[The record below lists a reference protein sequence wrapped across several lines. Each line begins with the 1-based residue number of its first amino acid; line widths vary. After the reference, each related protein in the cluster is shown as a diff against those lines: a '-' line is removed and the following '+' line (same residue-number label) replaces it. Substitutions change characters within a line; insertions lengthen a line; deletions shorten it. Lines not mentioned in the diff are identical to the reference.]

1 MKSKE
6 QLQRDVQDE
15 LKWEP
20 SLDEAG
26 IGVSV
31 HDGVVT
37 LNGHVLSYSER
48 TAAEK
53 AAKRV
58 FGVHAVANDL
68 VVKLPGGRERDDT
81 DIAEAALRAL
91 RWHTSIPEEQIKV
104 VVSNGWVTVEGE
116 VEWFYQ
122 KQAAYDAVRHLTGV
136 KGVSNNIDIKPRVNA
151 VQVKDKIEQ
160 ALRRS
165 AEVDAKRITVE
176 VHEGRVIL
184 RGTVRSWA
192 EREDAESA
200 AWAAPGVSDVE
211 SHVKVEEE
219 ELVF

>member
-104 VVSNGWVTVEGE
+104 VVSNGWVTVDGE

-136 KGVSNNIDIKPRVNA
+136 KGVSNNVNIKPRVNA

-165 AEVDAKRITVE
+165 AEVDAKQITVD
-176 VHEGRVIL
+176 VRDSKVIL

>member
-37 LNGHVLSYSER
+37 LDGHVLSYSER

-68 VVKLPGGRERDDT
+68 DVKLPGGRERDDT

-104 VVSNGWVTVEGE
+104 VVAKGWVTIEGE

-136 KGVSNNIDIKPRVNA
+136 KGVSNNVNIKPRVNA

-184 RGTVRSWA
+184 RGTVRSGA

>member
-81 DIAEAALRAL
+81 DIAEAAIRAL
-91 RWHTSIPEEQIKV
+91 RWHTSIPEEQVKV
-104 VVSNGWVTVEGE
+104 VVSNGWVTVDGE

-136 KGVSNNIDIKPRVNA
+136 KGVSNNLLIKPRVNA

-165 AEVDAKRITVE
+165 AEVDAKQITVDVRE
-176 VHEGRVIL
+176 SKVIL

-200 AWAAPGVSDVE
+200 AWSAPGVSDVE

>member
-37 LNGHVLSYSER
+37 LDGHVLSYSER

-68 VVKLPGGRERDDT
+68 DVKLPGGRERDDT

-104 VVSNGWVTVEGE
+104 VVAKGWVTIEGE

-122 KQAAYDAVRHLTGV
+122 KQAAYDVVRHLTGV
-136 KGVSNNIDIKPRVNA
+136 KGVSNNVNIKPRVNA

>member
-20 SLDEAG
+20 SIDEAG

-31 HDGVVT
+31 HDSVVT
-37 LNGHVLSYSER
+37 LNGHVRSYSER

-58 FGVHAVANDL
+58 FGVHAVANEL
-68 VVKLPGGRERDDT
+68 VVKLPSSKERDDT

-104 VVSNGWVTVEGE
+104 GVANGWLTLEGE

-122 KQAAYDAVRHLTGV
+122 KQAAHDAVRQLTGV
-136 KGVSNNIDIKPRVNA
+136 RGVSNNIAIKPRVSP
-151 VQVKDKIEQ
+151 VQVKEKIEQ
-160 ALRRS
+160 AFHRS
-165 AEVDAKRITVE
+165 AEVDAKQI
-176 VHEGRVIL
+176 RVDVRDSRVTL

-200 AWAAPGVSDVE
+200 AWAAPGVADVE
-211 SHVKVEEE
+211 SHINVEEE
-219 ELVF
+219 ELAF

>member
-37 LNGHVLSYSER
+37 LNGHAMSYSER
-48 TAAEK
+48 SAAEK

-68 VVKLPGGRERDDT
+68 VVKLPSSKERDDT
-81 DIAEAALRAL
+81 DIAEAALHAL
-91 RWHTSIPEEQIKV
+91 RWHTSIPEEQVKV
-104 VVSNGWVTVEGE
+104 VVSNGWVTVDGE

-122 KQAAYDAVRHLTGV
+122 KQAAYDAMRHLTGV
-136 KGVSNNIDIKPRVNA
+136 KGVSNNINIKPRVNA

-165 AEVDAKRITVE
+165 AEVDAKQITVD
-176 VHEGRVIL
+176 VRDSKVIL

-200 AWAAPGVSDVE
+200 AWAAPGVSDLE